1 MATDA
6 TTPLTHDAY
15 QAALNLYIDGELPFD
30 QHTDLFSHLAT
41 CQECQH
47 VLDSTLRFRR
57 YSRQER
63 ITVAPAVD
71 AEFFEKLAQAKQQQ
85 ERVDRRHDREPL
97 WSSRRSVPIG
107 AAAMLGVL
115 LFMIGLVNPLPS
127 AGEANAALQGLVR
140 GEPEVIEFQDE
151 AQLRSQ
157 TIYVFYPG
165 LEVEDE
171 DESSLN
177 EPL

>member
-6 TTPLTHDAY
+6 TPPLTHDAY
-15 QAALNLYIDGELPFD
+15 QAALDLYIDGELPFE
-30 QHTDLFSHLAT
+30 QHADLFAHLAT
-41 CQECQH
+41 CQECQQ
-47 VLDSTLRFRR
+47 VLDSVMRFRR

-63 ITVAPAVD
+63 ITVAPAID

-85 ERVDRRHDREPL
+85 ERVNRRQDREPL
-97 WSSRRSVPIG
+97 WSSRRSIPVG

-115 LFMIGLVNPLPS
+115 LFVVGLINPLPS
-127 AGEANAALQGLVR
+127 AGETNAAALGLVR
-140 GEPEVIEFQDE
+140 GEPEVIEFHDE
-151 AQLRSQ
+151 EQLRNR

-171 DESSLN
+171 DQSDANESL
-177 EPL
+177 

>member
-6 TTPLTHDAY
+6 TPPPTHDAY
-15 QAALNLYIDGELPFD
+15 QAALDLYIDGELPFE
-30 QHTDLFSHLAT
+30 QHADLFAHLAT
-41 CQECQH
+41 CQECQQ
-47 VLDSTLRFRR
+47 VLDSVMRFRR

-63 ITVAPAVD
+63 ITVAPAID
-71 AEFFEKLAQAKQQQ
+71 AEFFEKLAHAKKQQD
-85 ERVDRRHDREPL
+85 RVDRRQDREPL
-97 WSSRRSVPIG
+97 WSSRRSVPVG

-115 LFMIGLVNPLPS
+115 LFIVGLINPLPS
-127 AGEANAALQGLVR
+127 SGETDAALLGLVR
-140 GEPEVIEFQDE
+140 GEPEVIEFKDE
-151 AQLRSQ
+151 EQMRNR

-171 DESSLN
+171 DESGLN